1 MARTHCAS
9 GWRGAPPV
17 TLADARR
24 VVQEL
29 ADDLTGLDRDR
40 ALVALQT
47 IDALQEHAR
56 EAQVTLADLREA
68 LFYHSRALDA
78 MREGWH
84 A

>member
-1 MARTHCAS
+1 M
-9 GWRGAPPV
+9 
-17 TLADARR
+17 TLADVRR

-56 EAQVTLADLREA
+56 EAQGTLADLREA
-68 LFYHSRALDA
+68 LLDHSRALDA
-78 MREGWH
+78 MRDGWH